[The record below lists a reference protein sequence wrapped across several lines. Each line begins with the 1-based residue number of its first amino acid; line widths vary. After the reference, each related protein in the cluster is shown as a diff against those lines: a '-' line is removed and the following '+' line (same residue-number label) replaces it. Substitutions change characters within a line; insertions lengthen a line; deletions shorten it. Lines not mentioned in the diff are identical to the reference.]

1 VSTFVQV
8 LPSVVAVVVALITG
22 FGAAALKH
30 KWDVAADETRWR
42 QESSARLRAQRL
54 DAFGRYL
61 TARPDLKVVR
71 SLVDS
76 PGDVTAVLSGIR
88 LAAANLLIL
97 LPEAVQRTV
106 VEDDLHTVE
115 NWVAAWL
122 GPSQRGERADIP
134 SAEAILDLARALVSE

>member
-8 LPSVVAVVVALITG
+8 LPSAVAVVVALITG

-30 KWDVAADETRWR
+30 KWDIAADEARWR

-61 TARPDLKVVR
+61 TARPDLNVVR
-71 SLVDS
+71 SLADS

-106 VEDDLHTVE
+106 VEDDLRTME
-115 NWVAAWL
+115 SWVAAWL
-122 GPSQRGERADIP
+122 GSSPRSGRADIP
-134 SAEAILDLARALVSE
+134 SAESILDLARALVSE